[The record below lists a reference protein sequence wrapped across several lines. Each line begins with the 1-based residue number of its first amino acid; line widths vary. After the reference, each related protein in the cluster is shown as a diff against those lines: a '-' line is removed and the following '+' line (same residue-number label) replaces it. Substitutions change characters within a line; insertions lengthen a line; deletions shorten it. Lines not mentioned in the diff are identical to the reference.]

1 MRSPCTSKAGR
12 PTAASSS
19 WPRSSPPSAAWAW
32 PACWSRHP
40 EFRSFAYGF
49 TTVGGL
55 VLGILG
61 AFSIGL
67 PLVALGLLSI
77 YALGRVPNRSWRA
90 LLAGNVTA
98 AVLLVVGFATTGP
111 F

>member
-1 MRSPCTSKAGR
+1 
-12 PTAASSS
+12 
-19 WPRSSPPSAAWAW
+19 
-32 PACWSRHP
+32 
-40 EFRSFAYGF
+40 
-49 TTVGGL
+49 